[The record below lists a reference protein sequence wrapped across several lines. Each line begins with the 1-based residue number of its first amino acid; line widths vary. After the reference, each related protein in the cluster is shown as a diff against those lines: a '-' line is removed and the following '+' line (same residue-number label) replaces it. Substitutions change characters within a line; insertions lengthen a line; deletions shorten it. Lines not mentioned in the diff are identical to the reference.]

1 VALPLTMG
9 GMDSLEAYRTL
20 DLEPNAS
27 SDEVR
32 RSYRD
37 LAKVWHPDRFA
48 GDPALRLK
56 AEARLKIINEAY
68 ARLAKEKPRGR
79 TREQATPKGSWMV
92 RRGGVVMEVGS
103 LEELKRWVA
112 SGAVAASHEVME
124 PSTERWREAREIE
137 QLQDALTVYR
147 VRKMRQYAFF
157 AAAFGLLILFKKPS
171 PAGAAIAFT
180 LLTLAWSLFSISKG
194 KIRRMKDRRNS

>member
-1 VALPLTMG
+1 
-9 GMDSLEAYRTL
+9 MDSLEAYRTL

-68 ARLAKEKPRGR
+68 ARLSKEKPGR
-79 TREQATPKGSWMV
+79 QRSYQAPPNGSWMV

-103 LEELKRWVA
+103 LEELRRWVA
-112 SGAVAASHEVME
+112 SGAVAAGHEVRE
-124 PSTERWREAREIE
+124 PASERWRQAREIE

-157 AAAFGLLILFKKPS
+157 SAAFGLLILFKKPS

-180 LLTLAWSLFSISKG
+180 LLALAWSLFSISKG
-194 KIRRMKDRRNS
+194 KIRKVSGRRNS